1 MRDEIAFGGAL
12 LRLPN
17 CRGLAFLRCQESMS
31 AQTSM
36 ACPNVKS
43 PHARRPVGLSR
54 NGITHL
60 IELMN
65 RRKRSLASTGER
77 NDAVR
82 ALGNSARSCLPAHP
96 VFIPVG
102 TVAGGAKE
110 MELLGTAIND
120 RC

>member
-1 MRDEIAFGGAL
+1 
-12 LRLPN
+12 
-17 CRGLAFLRCQESMS
+17 
-31 AQTSM
+31 M

-102 TVAGGAKE
+102 TVAGGARE
-110 MELLGTAIND
+110 MELLGTAIMIVVD
-120 RC
+120 AVVVAVSPWKIPYY